1 MEPIYLQKCSMY
13 SIYLLPSWERVSKA
27 RLPWLMSSY
36 IGQEYES
43 CEFIIIF
50 SLLPILA
57 MMLLLLPLGFLSLIL
72 HRPSMHTLPQW
83 FYKKSRSNIFFF
95 IFLSFQSYL
104 LTYDSV
110 DYEGVDD
117 QGHYILLSIILGT
130 QNSRVGLGPWVEL
143 LYWRKSSFS
152 PGN

>member
-1 MEPIYLQKCSMY
+1 MFYVYICCHHGNVPPKQGHPDWCHHT
-13 SIYLLPSWERVSKA
+13 
-27 RLPWLMSSY
+27 Y

-50 SLLPILA
+50 SLLPILP
-57 MMLLLLPLGFLSLIL
+57 MMLLLPLDFLSLIL
-72 HRPSMHTLPQW
+72 HRPSMPTLPQW
-83 FYKKSRSNIFFF
+83 FYKNSRSNIFFF
-95 IFLSFQSYL
+95 IYLSFQSYL

-117 QGHYILLSIILGT
+117 QGHYILVSSIILGT
-130 QNSRVGLGPWVEL
+130 QNSRVGLGPWVEV
-143 LYWRKSSFS
+143 LYWKSSFS